1 MPRQPSASHRPTP
14 AHQSQLRTR
23 ITGLEYLPAHALQDH
38 AGNWRVHPQFQED
51 VLRGTLQEIGI
62 AGALLVYHSV
72 RQGGITTIDGHL
84 RKALDPA
91 QVWPCLMT
99 DLDDAEADY
108 VLASL
113 DPLSAMAEADRE
125 KLGVLLHEVQTHNAA
140 VQQMWEHL
148 GDQYGIGGELGADAT
163 EGEGT
168 VLLRQTQ
175 PVKIALE
182 VQDTAI
188 VEQALCATGLDNRG
202 KALVALC
209 EAYLTYASREAG

>member
-1 MPRQPSASHRPTP
+1 MARQHVSPSSSSASP
-14 AHQSQLRTR
+14 QLRTR
-23 ITGLEYLPAHALQDH
+23 ITGLEYLPARALQDH
-38 AGNWRVHPQFQED
+38 AGNWRVHPQFQTD
-51 VLRGTLQEIGI
+51 VLKGTLQEIGI
-62 AGALLVYHSV
+62 AGALLVYHSA

-125 KLGVLLHEVQTHNAA
+125 KLGALLDDVSTHNAA
-140 VQQMWEHL
+140 VQQMLTNL
-148 GDQYGIGGELGADAT
+148 GGQYGIGGELGADVT
-163 EGEGT
+163 EGEDA

-182 VQDTAI
+182 VQETAI
-188 VEQALCATGLDNRG
+188 IEQALRATGIDNRG

-209 EAYLTYASREAG
+209 EAFLTHARRETR